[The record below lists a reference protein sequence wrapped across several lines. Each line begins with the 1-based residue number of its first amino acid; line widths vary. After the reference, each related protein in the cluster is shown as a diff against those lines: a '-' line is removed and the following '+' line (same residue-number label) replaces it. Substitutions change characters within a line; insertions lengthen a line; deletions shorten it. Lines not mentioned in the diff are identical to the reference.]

1 LYLGAL
7 KVRIHLKNSDVHP
20 SVKAI
25 RATKIGIG
33 ISIVLV
39 IIKYVSGHLGH
50 SYALIA
56 DATETAAD
64 ILSSSLLWIGLV
76 IAAKPPDK
84 NHPYGHGKAEPLAAI
99 VVALFLVAAA
109 IWIGWHALQFILI
122 PHQLPQRF
130 TLFVLFFV
138 IIIKE
143 IMFRYVLRLGI
154 EIKSQA
160 VKADAY
166 HHRSDAIT
174 SLAAFIGI
182 TIALIGGR
190 GWEAADDW
198 AALIA
203 SCIILY
209 NAFKLLRPSLAEIMD
224 TAPSRKIVAEIRE
237 LAKEIKEVKE
247 VEKCYVRKMGFD
259 YYVDL
264 HIKLD
269 GSLSVLEGHRIAH
282 MVKNRILQDNL
293 NIKDVLIHVEPV

>member
-1 LYLGAL
+1 
-7 KVRIHLKNSDVHP
+7 LKNSDIHP
-20 SVKAI
+20 SIKAI
-25 RATKIGIG
+25 RTTKIGIG

-39 IIKYVSGHLGH
+39 LIKYVSGHLGH

-56 DATETAAD
+56 DATETGAD

-99 VVALFLVAAA
+99 VVSLFLVAAA
-109 IWIGWHALQFILI
+109 IWIGWHAIQFIVI
-122 PHQLPQRF
+122 PHELPRRF
-130 TLFVLFFV
+130 TLFVLFLV
-138 IIIKE
+138 IIVKE
-143 IMFRYVLRLGI
+143 IMFRYVLRLGT

-182 TIALIGGR
+182 TIALIGGK

-209 NAFKLLRPSLAEIMD
+209 NAFKLMRPALAEIMD
-224 TAPSRKIVAEIRE
+224 TAPSKKIVAEIRQ

-259 YYVDL
+259 FYVDL
-264 HIKLD
+264 HIKVD
-269 GSLSVLEGHRIAH
+269 GSLSVSEGHRIAH
-282 MVKNRILQDNL
+282 LVKNRILEDNL
-293 NIKDVLIHVEPV
+293 DIKDVLIHVEPV

>member
-1 LYLGAL
+1 M
-7 KVRIHLKNSDVHP
+7 KNSDIHP
-20 SVKAI
+20 SIKAI
-25 RATKIGIG
+25 RTTKIGIG

-39 IIKYVSGHLGH
+39 LIKYVSGHLGH

-56 DATETAAD
+56 DATETGAD

-99 VVALFLVAAA
+99 VVSLFLVAAA
-109 IWIGWHALQFILI
+109 IWIGWHAIQFIVI
-122 PHQLPQRF
+122 PHELPRRF
-130 TLFVLFFV
+130 TLFVLFLV

-143 IMFRYVLRLGI
+143 IMFRYVLRLGT

-182 TIALIGGR
+182 TIALIGGK

-203 SCIILY
+203 SFIILY
-209 NAFKLLRPSLAEIMD
+209 NAFKLMRPALAEIMD
-224 TAPSRKIVAEIRE
+224 TAPSKKIVAEIRQ
-237 LAKEIKEVKE
+237 LAKEIKEVKG

-259 YYVDL
+259 FYVDL
-264 HIKLD
+264 HIKVD
-269 GSLSVLEGHRIAH
+269 GSLSVSEGHRIAH
-282 MVKNRILQDNL
+282 LVKNRILEDNL
-293 NIKDVLIHVEPV
+293 DIKDVLIHVEPV

>member
-1 LYLGAL
+1 
-7 KVRIHLKNSDVHP
+7 LKNSDIHP
-20 SVKAI
+20 SIKAI
-25 RATKIGIG
+25 RTTKIGIG

-39 IIKYVSGHLGH
+39 LIKYVSGHLGH

-56 DATETAAD
+56 DATETGAD

-99 VVALFLVAAA
+99 VVSLFLVAAA
-109 IWIGWHALQFILI
+109 IWIGWHAIQFIVI
-122 PHQLPQRF
+122 PHELPRRF
-130 TLFVLFFV
+130 TLFVLFLV

-143 IMFRYVLRLGI
+143 IMFRYVLRLGT

-182 TIALIGGR
+182 TIALIGGK

-203 SCIILY
+203 SFIILY
-209 NAFKLLRPSLAEIMD
+209 NAFKLMRPALAEIMD
-224 TAPSRKIVAEIRE
+224 TAPSKKIVAEIRQ
-237 LAKEIKEVKE
+237 LAKEIKEVKG

-259 YYVDL
+259 FYVDL
-264 HIKLD
+264 HIKVD
-269 GSLSVLEGHRIAH
+269 GSLSVSEGHRIAH
-282 MVKNRILQDNL
+282 LVKNRILEDNL
-293 NIKDVLIHVEPV
+293 DIKDVLIHVEPV

>member
-1 LYLGAL
+1 M
-7 KVRIHLKNSDVHP
+7 KNSDIHP
-20 SVKAI
+20 SIKAI
-25 RATKIGIG
+25 RTTKIGIG

-39 IIKYVSGHLGH
+39 LIKYVSGHLGH

-56 DATETAAD
+56 DATETGAD

-99 VVALFLVAAA
+99 VVSLFLVAAA
-109 IWIGWHALQFILI
+109 IWIGWHAIQFIVI
-122 PHQLPQRF
+122 PHELPRRF
-130 TLFVLFFV
+130 TLFVLFLV
-138 IIIKE
+138 IIVKE
-143 IMFRYVLRLGI
+143 IMFRYVLRLGT

-182 TIALIGGR
+182 TIALIGGK

-209 NAFKLLRPSLAEIMD
+209 NAFKLMRPALAEIMD
-224 TAPSRKIVAEIRE
+224 TAPSKKIVAEIRQ

-259 YYVDL
+259 FYVDL
-264 HIKLD
+264 HIKVD
-269 GSLSVLEGHRIAH
+269 GSLSVSEGHRIAH
-282 MVKNRILQDNL
+282 LVKNRILEDNL
-293 NIKDVLIHVEPV
+293 DIKDVLIHVEPV

>member
-1 LYLGAL
+1 
-7 KVRIHLKNSDVHP
+7 LKNSDIHP
-20 SVKAI
+20 SIKAI
-25 RATKIGIG
+25 RTTKIGIG

-39 IIKYVSGHLGH
+39 LIKYVSGHLGH

-56 DATETAAD
+56 DATETGAD

-99 VVALFLVAAA
+99 VVSLFLVAAA
-109 IWIGWHALQFILI
+109 IWIGWHAFQFIVI
-122 PHQLPQRF
+122 PHELPRRF
-130 TLFVLFFV
+130 TLFILFLV
-138 IIIKE
+138 IIVKE
-143 IMFRYVLRLGI
+143 IMFRYVLRLGT

-182 TIALIGGR
+182 TIALIGGK

-209 NAFKLLRPSLAEIMD
+209 NAFKLMRPALAEIMD
-224 TAPSRKIVAEIRE
+224 TAPSKKIVAEIRH

-259 YYVDL
+259 FYVDL
-264 HIKLD
+264 HIKVD
-269 GSLSVLEGHRIAH
+269 GSLSVSEGHRIAH
-282 MVKNRILQDNL
+282 LVKNRILEDNL
-293 NIKDVLIHVEPV
+293 DIKDVLIHVEPV